1 MKNIDI
7 KYTLL
12 LMGLLIISVFIHYG
26 TIFPLI
32 EMICKSAICCNF
44 FNAMT
49 LMIGEPVICI
59 IIIVFLI
66 NHKEKQ
72 YYDSIS

>member
-1 MKNIDI
+1 MEQ
-7 KYTLL
+7 
-12 LMGLLIISVFIHYG
+12 F
-26 TIFPLI
+26 FPLI